1 MITHIVLFK
10 MKERNKENME
20 KAKDVLMSM
29 KGKIAELQHL
39 EVGTD
44 VVRSARSFDIALVT
58 KFNNIADLNSYQIN
72 PIHVEVSQYMIS
84 IREVSVTVDYVS

>member
-10 MKERNKENME
+10 LKEKNKENME

-29 KGKIAELQHL
+29 KGKIAELQHN

-44 VVRSARSFDIALVT
+44 VVRSERSFDIALVT
-58 KFNNIADLNSYQIN
+58 KFNNLEDLNSYQIN

-84 IREVSVTVDYVS
+84 IREVSVTVDYES